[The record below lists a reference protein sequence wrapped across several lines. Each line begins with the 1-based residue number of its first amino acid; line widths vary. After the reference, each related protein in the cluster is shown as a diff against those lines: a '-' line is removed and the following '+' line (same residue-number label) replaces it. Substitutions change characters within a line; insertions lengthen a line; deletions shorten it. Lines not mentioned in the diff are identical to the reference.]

1 MVIFDKIKIVDMI
14 KNDYLPISIINS
26 NQKISNPNSTLFIP
40 QELIKIVIFLY
51 NTIQYIID
59 RILYKVA
66 CTVEGNCRNEI
77 LSEKRRNMI
86 RLVSYL
92 VQVNVDMT

>member
-40 QELIKIVIFLY
+40 QELIKIVVFW
-51 NTIQYIID
+51 
-59 RILYKVA
+59 
-66 CTVEGNCRNEI
+66 
-77 LSEKRRNMI
+77 
-86 RLVSYL
+86 
-92 VQVNVDMT
+92 